1 MSTLYSF
8 PLYNRQPSC
17 PTPRS
22 FIQILRMWV
31 PAVTTGV
38 NCTVTRS
45 SSLSD
50 SFVTAIQFCNKGGIS
65 GGLEVKKRG
74 ENRDFPHPLWL
85 ASLLAF
91 HPVGGR
97 PVSLSFWLG
106 FHLILPNPRSKAKRY
121 ERKERKG
128 KRKKERKEGREEKEN
143 RKLAPLLQPLFYF
156 ICLLQSACCSV
167 IRWLL

>member
-85 ASLLAF
+85 ASLLALW
-91 HPVGGR
+91 V
-97 PVSLSFWLG
+97 
-106 FHLILPNPRSKAKRY
+106 
-121 ERKERKG
+121 
-128 KRKKERKEGREEKEN
+128 EGQFLLVFD
-143 RKLAPLLQPLFYF
+143 LA
-156 ICLLQSACCSV
+156 ST
-167 IRWLL
+167 